1 MPTEVISYY
10 LKNEDRLVR
19 LGFQV
24 ALQCAPVLKG
34 IKISC
39 LISMDARLR
48 PGLPEILMGTDV
60 KYHCLSCSQGKC
72 LVLFYRPDELEQ
84 YLKKAD
90 VSQLAQEYGY
100 NAGAAFTE
108 SERFFRKRNG
118 IPS

>member
-39 LISMDARLR
+39 LISMDARLC
-48 PGLPEILMGTDV
+48 PGLPEILMGTDL

-84 YLKKAD
+84 YLNRCQ
-90 VSQLAQEYGY
+90 SSC
-100 NAGAAFTE
+100 T
-108 SERFFRKRNG
+108 
-118 IPS
+118 